1 MIYRWHPNDSE
12 RLLSAWAT
20 YMLSSDNHGYPKS
33 STLDGNLAL
42 LETRNHRNKAVVT
55 AQGKDSHRGRKA
67 FTYIDDEV
75 EAFDRQVMARIKD
88 RSPSRF
94 NVLCLYA
101 QSCSVRTIANVLN
114 ISKTV
119 ANDMKREALA
129 MVEALI

>member
-1 MIYRWHPNDSE
+1 
-12 RLLSAWAT
+12 
-20 YMLSSDNHGYPKS
+20 MLSSDNHGYPKS

-101 QSCSVRTIANVLN
+101 LNCSTRRIAEALN
-114 ISKTV
+114 LSKTV